1 MMRRPSP
8 AVVWLCVL
16 SAHACEFAS
25 SEADG
30 ESVVV
35 DRGVRAADEPDRG
48 QDADVEDADAGA
60 RDGSASRSESGTGA
74 DEPVTDAGPYPSGP
88 YGFGVGDTVLDAEL
102 TDEEGAPVRLS
113 DLRARAG
120 VKVILWSSGAEWC
133 GVCRI
138 QAAKLQ
144 RLHTNR
150 ANEGLLVVESLHQSI
165 DGSPA
170 NAATL
175 GRWRADVGASYLLL
189 AEKDP
194 NYANHTSNPLE
205 LVIDARTM
213 KIRYRQLHVTSDLD
227 TQVDAALAQAGP

>member
-1 MMRRPSP
+1 MRRPLSR
-8 AVVWLCVL
+8 VLWLCVL
-16 SAHACEFAS
+16 SAQACDFAS
-25 SEADG
+25 SEAGG

-35 DRGVRAADEPDRG
+35 ARGAPGAEDAEPG
-48 QDADVEDADAGA
+48 QDVGVEDAGA
-60 RDGSASRSESGTGA
+60 DVRDRSASGGGSA
-74 DEPVTDAGPYPSGP
+74 TDAREPGSDSGPYPAGP

-102 TDEEGAPVRLS
+102 MDEDGAPVRLS

-138 QAAKLQ
+138 QASKLQ
-144 RLHTNR
+144 TLHTTR
-150 ANEGLLVVESLHQSI
+150 ADQGLLVVESLYQSI

-175 GRWRADVGASYLLL
+175 ERWRADLGISYPLL
-189 AEKDP
+189 AEKEP

-227 TQVDAALAQAGP
+227 VHVDAALAQAGP